1 MLKELKN
8 KGIGVGNWNYKKNK
22 WNSRT
27 KEMQQLKL
35 LNEELIGC
43 S

>member
-8 KGIGVGNWNYKKNK
+8 KGIGVGNWNYKKK